1 MAFFTPHG
9 VSSPNR
15 ILSAP
20 LSMVWWGGLLCLLGL
35 STACSPSVPLPEV
48 TPTPEETET
57 PTPESSASPTFAP
70 TPVST
75 PTAAPEPVET
85 PTATLAP
92 TPEPTETP
100 ELASFA
106 LEPCSDRKKDFW
118 VWDTAVMPPR
128 SVSVPATCRF
138 IGPGSYLYVADD
150 QWETYVDED
159 MARSFAVAFE
169 YRLERIAPVTTLEED
184 VGILDND
191 RAIFGELPDAL
202 DNDPRMYVLL
212 VDIPDYVNDEGDVF
226 RFDGYFNAYDQL
238 TDEQAQ
244 RSTFG
249 LYHSNEVEM
258 LYLNSRIRPVTEPYT
273 LAVAAH
279 ELQHLIHYNYD
290 TSEEIWMNEA
300 LAEVAMLVNG
310 LFTDIGWVQRYASD
324 PSIPLVTNTASGS
337 YGAYLLWGM
346 YLYEQVGP
354 GFMFTLQEEQQDGIT
369 GLNRALN
376 TVGRNTEFEALFLDW
391 VVANYLQD
399 PSLEDGRYGYTFT
412 AELPTLGSRA
422 VMSESVALYEDA
434 VEAFG
439 VHYIEVVEV
448 PTKSTLTVSSRDIDL
463 LSAQLIRHT
472 PAGSEVGS
480 LRSGSPT
487 SLETSL
493 EGGAGYTYTL
503 VITNLDTRSIDSGE
517 GLEYRVQW
525 E

>member
-1 MAFFTPHG
+1 M
-9 VSSPNR
+9 VSPTRRNSQRPVATVASL
-15 ILSAP
+15 LS
-20 LSMVWWGGLLCLLGL
+20 VLLWISL
-35 STACSPSVPLPEV
+35 STACSPSLPLPEPTPSPSPNGEETPAE
-48 TPTPEETET
+48 TPTLPAETQTPVLTPTQAPET
-57 PTPESSASPTFAP
+57 PTPEP
-70 TPVST
+70 TPT
-75 PTAAPEPVET
+75 LE
-85 PTATLAP
+85 PTATPPLD
-92 TPEPTETP
+92 
-100 ELASFA
+100 SFA
-106 LEPCSDRKKDFW
+106 LEPCSDRKKNFW

-138 IGPGSYLYVADD
+138 IGPGSYIYVADD
-150 QWETYVDED
+150 QWETYVSEQ
-159 MARSFAVAFE
+159 MAHEFAVAFE

-226 RFDGYFNAYDQL
+226 RFDGYFNAYDQM

-258 LYLNSRIRPVTEPYT
+258 LYLNARIRPVTDPYT

-354 GFMFTLQEEQQDGIT
+354 GFMFTLQEEQQDGIS
-369 GLNRALN
+369 GLNRALK
-376 TVGRNTEFEALFLDW
+376 TVGRNTDFEALFLDW

-399 PSLEDGRYGYTFT
+399 PNLEDGRYGYTFT
-412 AELPTLGSRA
+412 ETLPMLASRA
-422 VMSESVALYEDA
+422 VMGPSLALYEDA
-434 VEAFG
+434 VESFG
-439 VHYIEVVEV
+439 AHYIEVVDV
-448 PTKSTLTVSSRDIDL
+448 PSKSTLSVSSRDIDL

-472 PAGSEVGS
+472 PKGVEVET
-480 LRSGSPT
+480 LRGGGPN
-487 SLETSL
+487 SLEISL
-493 EGGAGYTYTL
+493 EGGADYTYTL
-503 VITNLDTRSIDSGE
+503 VVTNLDTRGIDSGE
-517 GLEYRVQW
+517 GVNYEVLW